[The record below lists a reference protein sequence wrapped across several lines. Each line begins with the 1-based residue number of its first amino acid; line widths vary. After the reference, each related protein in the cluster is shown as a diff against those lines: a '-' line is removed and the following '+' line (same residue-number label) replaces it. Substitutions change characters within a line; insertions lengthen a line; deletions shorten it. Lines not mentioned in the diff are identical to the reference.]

1 MDHGDPQPLPVAMVA
16 RAFQG
21 GDCMRPVSRFG
32 TEFRR
37 LAAGGGVAAALLLA
51 GIAHPAVAQEGDDQ
65 AMDQDQSV
73 VMSCDDGTKLNAVF
87 DETSV
92 EITLADGS
100 KVKLPQKDD
109 EKGFLFSNGKF
120 TLSGDDASARWTAGK
135 KAPVACQFDEQRQ
148 PTHFDEPLT
157 VDTAPLPKDKANPD
171 AQPQVNC
178 YRFAG
183 FMVKEVDLGE
193 VGAESLTIARPDA
206 ACERT
211 AGKDDKPV
219 KDDIAGYFFGA
230 KGNLVFFQAAD
241 GYNGGVPFVVYD
253 TKTMKRLFDDS
264 LMGDDFHSLD
274 VEGTTVKATYRRVYS
289 ADCSLYLDG
298 GNCPEKIKQETGL
311 GGADAKLPDCGEA
324 YQAEQKRTPKYAKE
338 IGDLP
343 SVITYEAEL
352 DFDGSQKTIKPLKGE
367 TACNVPA

>member
-1 MDHGDPQPLPVAMVA
+1 
-16 RAFQG
+16 
-21 GDCMRPVSRFG
+21 MRPVSRFG
-32 TEFRR
+32 TELRKWAGYCGF
-37 LAAGGGVAAALLLA
+37 AAVLLLA
-51 GIAHPAVAQEGDDQ
+51 GVTQPAFAQEGDDE

-73 VMSCDDGTKLNAVF
+73 TMSCDDGTKLSGLF

-100 KVKLPQKDD
+100 KVTLPQKDD
-109 EKGFLFSNGKF
+109 EKGFLYTNGKL
-120 TLSGDDASARWTAGK
+120 TLSGDDSSAQWTVGK
-135 KAPVACQFDEQRQ
+135 KAPVACHFDEQRQ

-193 VGAESLTIARPDA
+193 VGAESLAIARPDA
-206 ACERT
+206 ACERA
-211 AGKDDKPV
+211 AGKDEKPV
-219 KDDIAGYFFGA
+219 KDDLAGYFFGA

-264 LMGDDFHSLD
+264 LMGDDFQSLD
-274 VEGTTVKATYRRVYS
+274 VNGMSVKATYRRVYS

-298 GNCPEKIKQETGL
+298 GNCPEKIKKETGL

-324 YQAEQKRTPKYAKE
+324 YNAEKQRTPKFAKE
-338 IGDLP
+338 VESLP

-352 DFDGSQKTIKPLKGE
+352 DFDGTAKTIKPMKGE
-367 TACNVPA
+367 TACNVPT